1 MQTFFLITFTK
12 KIIVFDSCDYLYF
25 KIVLK
30 MILPIYGYGEPV
42 LRQVAEEI
50 PSDYPNLSVIISNMY
65 ETMYNAY
72 GVGLAAPQV
81 GLSIRLFVI
90 DTEPFIDSDD
100 LSKEEQQQLKGF
112 KRTFI
117 NAKIV
122 KEDGEEWCFNEGCLS
137 IPDVREDVYRNERI
151 TIEYCDEN
159 FNKKTEVFEGLIARV
174 IQHEYDH
181 IEGILFTDHLT
192 ILKKTLI
199 KKKLQNIMEGKARPD
214 YKMKFA
220 NKKGR

>member
-1 MQTFFLITFTK
+1 
-12 KIIVFDSCDYLYF
+12 
-25 KIVLK
+25 

-90 DTEPFIDSDD
+90 DTEPFSDSDD

-117 NAKIV
+117 NATML
-122 KEDGEEWCFNEGCLS
+122 KEDGEEWGFNEGCLS
-137 IPDVREDVYRNERI
+137 IPEVREDVYRNERI
-151 TIEYCDEN
+151 TLEYCDEN
-159 FNKKTEVFEGLIARV
+159 FIKKTEVFEGLIARV

-220 NKKGR
+220 HKKGR

>member
-1 MQTFFLITFTK
+1 M
-12 KIIVFDSCDYLYF
+12 II
-25 KIVLK
+25 
-30 MILPIYGYGEPV
+30 PIYGYGEPV
-42 LRQVAEEI
+42 LRKIGEEI
-50 PSDYPNLSVIISNMY
+50 TSEYPNLKEVIVNMY

-72 GVGLAAPQV
+72 GVGLAAPQI
-81 GLSIRLFVI
+81 GLAIRLFIV
-90 DTEPFIDSDD
+90 DTEPFSDSDD
-100 LSKEEQQQLKGF
+100 LSAEEKVALNGF

-117 NAKIV
+117 NAKIL
-122 KEDGEEWCFNEGCLS
+122 KEEGEEWGFNEGCLS
-137 IPDVREDVYRNERI
+137 IPEVREDVFRNEKI

-159 FNKKTEVFEGLIARV
+159 FTQKTEVFDGLIARV

-192 ILKKTLI
+192 TLKKTLI

-214 YKMKFA
+214 YRMKFA